1 MGSKT
6 HHIEEDGD
14 DNGPIRKNQKHST
27 HKVQTQYKHPS
38 SYLTNVH
45 GDKRDF

>member
-14 DNGPIRKNQKHST
+14 NNGPIRKKSKT
-27 HKVQTQYKHPS
+27 FHKYN
-38 SYLTNVH
+38 TNMPVLI
-45 GDKRDF
+45 